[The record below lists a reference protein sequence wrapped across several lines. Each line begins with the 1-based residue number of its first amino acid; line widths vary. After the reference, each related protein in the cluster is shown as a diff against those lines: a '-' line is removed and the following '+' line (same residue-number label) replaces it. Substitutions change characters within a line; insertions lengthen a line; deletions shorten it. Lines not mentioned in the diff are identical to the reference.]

1 MQKEE
6 QIPDIVG
13 IGEFMR
19 GTWYERSY
27 LQQLLFYWGESG
39 IKNPKPFQLP

>member
-13 IGEFMR
+13 IGESMR
-19 GTWYERSY
+19 GTWYEHSY
-27 LQQLLFYWGESG
+27 LQQFLFYLRESG
-39 IKNPKPFQLP
+39 IKNPKPLQRP